1 MEYIHA
7 DLNYGIGTAYESL
20 EQKVPEAEKRQ
31 SSNLDNFLDWLEQK
45 QHDDSEPKKKF
56 LWDDEPKG
64 AE

>member
-31 SSNLDNFLDWLEQK
+31 SSNLDNFLD
-45 QHDDSEPKKKF
+45 
-56 LWDDEPKG
+56 
-64 AE
+64 